1 MPDTGAV
8 DSTAMDAPGTPIV
21 TVNRPRP
28 LATVDLAVRIA
39 QHRNLLGEMMRRE
52 LQERY
57 AGQALS
63 WFWLAAQPV
72 LLTFA
77 YVVIFGLVFR
87 PAAGQSPVGQIAFM
101 LAGLLPWIA
110 ATDVLGRASFAIHGL
125 PGFVKQ
131 MVFPIEVLVLRL
143 LAPFVVSWA
152 ISTAVYLVYLTAR
165 GHGPSAMWLL
175 APVPL
180 ALFAGLILGM
190 AFAAAAIGVFLR
202 DIREA
207 IQLYLSI
214 GLFVSPILYDL
225 DAVPRVLA
233 ALAWVN
239 PITPAI
245 LVFQDVYVHQS
256 FAHPWAWLMA
266 GVVALGALEG
276 GFRVFRALRP
286 AMGDAL

>member
-1 MPDTGAV
+1 MN
-8 DSTAMDAPGTPIV
+8 APATPTV

-28 LATVDLAVRIA
+28 LAVVDLAVRVV

-110 ATDVLGRASFAIHGL
+110 AGDVLGRSSFAIHGL

-131 MVFPIEVLVLRL
+131 MVFPVEVLVLRL
-143 LAPFVVSWA
+143 LAPFAVTWA
-152 ISTAVYLVYLTAR
+152 ISTLVYLGYLIAR

-175 APVPL
+175 LPVPFV
-180 ALFAGLILGM
+180 LFSGLILGLG
-190 AFAAAAIGVFLR
+190 FAAAAIGVFLR

-225 DAVPRVLA
+225 GAVPRLLG
-233 ALAWVN
+233 ALAWLN
-239 PITPAI
+239 PVTPAI

-256 FAHPWAWLMA
+256 FAHPWAWPMA
-266 GVVALGALEG
+266 AAFALAALEG
-276 GFRVFRALRP
+276 GFRIFRALRP